1 MEALEERLTAG
12 VLNPVDTGAT
22 TDFERIGFGVGLD
35 IGGVDISFVGE
46 E

>member
-22 TDFERIGFGVGLD
+22 TDFDRIGFGVGVD
-35 IGGVDISFVGE
+35 IGVDISFVGE